1 MVRYP
6 YMTKIFNDIARNAGL
21 NIQTALQGHQKQASL
36 QRLAKQRRLQNKVV
50 SFVYKGRFYRRQLK
64 PKTDKNATNN
74 APPLLP
80 KLPMTFPAPHPFLTP
95 PNPPAPAPAATTTA
109 ITDTISAASS
119 ALAAENGVIAAAGT
133 TTNSSSEGG
142 AGGQQ
147 QQQQRATWSYMDWF
161 KLNFH
166 LIVMNFGSLCT
177 LTAFTRS
184 DVLEL
189 RTCAMTGSF
198 SFVLYSLLQRPLR
211 YGPPL
216 WSSLF
221 GCVNLYKVVMIL
233 DERKGKTED
242 EIRNPTELLTYRE
255 HFKPYGVTPKQF
267 EKIMQAGHIRT
278 MPKGSVISREG
289 EIIKSVKLIVKGNTR
304 ASTLGRKL
312 TVMGSAEGNRDIL
325 PGGDSGA
332 WVGEIAFLRF
342 LDMEHSPTSPM
353 NNDIN
358 NYKDKIAG
366 GHDGVNNMPEGRV
379 ERGIIKMALSSSDEK
394 FWYRAVTTV
403 VAVDDVELIEW
414 QFEDLEKV
422 LKSSADLHGALIRSM
437 TAAIVGKVLNFML
450 SRKSELPSSPSTWF
464 DYWKGQHSSGSES
477 LSVAEATEDN

>member
-1 MVRYP
+1 
-6 YMTKIFNDIARNAGL
+6 MTKIFNDITRNAGL
-21 NIQTALQGHQKQASL
+21 TVQTALQGHQKQASTKL
-36 QRLAKQRRLQNKVV
+36 RKPRLQNKVV

-64 PKTDKNATNN
+64 SKTDTNAITDANS
-74 APPLLP
+74 PPLLP

-95 PNPPAPAPAATTTA
+95 PNPPPPATTA
-109 ITDTISAASS
+109 VTDTISAASS
-119 ALAAENGVIAAAGT
+119 ALAAENGAVAAAAAST

-142 AGGQQ
+142 DGGQQ
-147 QQQQRATWSYMDWF
+147 QQQQQKQRATWSYMDWF

-198 SFVLYSLLQRPLR
+198 SFVLYSLLQRPIR

-267 EKIMQAGHIRT
+267 EKIMQAGQHRT
-278 MPKGSVISREG
+278 IPKGSVISREG
-289 EIIKSVKLIVKGNTR
+289 ELIKSVKLIVKGNTR

-358 NYKDKIAG
+358 NSKDQTI
-366 GHDGVNNMPEGRV
+366 GHHDAVNNNPPEGRV

-394 FWYRAVTTV
+394 YWYRAVTTV
-403 VAVDDVELIEW
+403 VAVDNVELIEW
-414 QFEDLEKV
+414 QFEDLKTV
-422 LKSSADLHGALIRSM
+422 LKSSADLHGALTRSM

-464 DYWKGQHSSGSES
+464 DYWKGQHADSSSNSETKS
-477 LSVAEATEDN
+477 LATEDE